1 MIAVTGASGK
11 LAGLVLHGL
20 LEVVPSDQLVAV
32 VQTPE
37 KAGEFASRGV
47 EVRRADYSA
56 PETLAP
62 ALAGVK
68 RLLLVAGNDL
78 GKRVDQHRAVIEAA
92 KAAAVELIAY
102 TSVLRA
108 DSSTL
113 PIAGE
118 HRATEELLRA
128 SGIPCAIL
136 RNGWYA
142 GSGRSAGPSRSRGAS
157 CRTLRGLRAHRPVRG
172 TAGVSRRDMDF
183 ASRAWRRARFSN
195 RAGRRNGRR
204 SSCPRERA
212 GRSLGQGP

>member
-11 LAGLVLHGL
+11 LGGLVLHGL
-20 LEVVPSDQLVAV
+20 LEVVPSDQLVAIV
-32 VQTPE
+32 RTPE

-47 EVRRADYSA
+47 EVRRGDYSA
-56 PETLAP
+56 PETLTP

-68 RLLLVAGNDL
+68 RLLLVSGNDL

-113 PIAGE
+113 AIAGA

-136 RNGWYA
+136 RNGWYIENYTDNLRPRSGSA
-142 GSGRSAGPSRSRGAS
+142 HFSGRPETGGLRSLPAPTTPRRPLPFSRRMDTGTRPMSSPATMRSR
-157 CRTLRGLRAHRPVRG
+157 
-172 TAGVSRRDMDF
+172 
-183 ASRAWRRARFSN
+183 
-195 RAGRRNGRR
+195 
-204 SSCPRERA
+204 
-212 GRSLGQGP
+212 

>member
-1 MIAVTGASGK
+1 LFETARITKVESKMIAVTGASGK
-11 LAGLVLHGL
+11 LGGLVLHGL
-20 LEVVPSDQLVAV
+20 LEVVPSDQLVAIV
-32 VQTPE
+32 RTPE

-47 EVRRADYSA
+47 EVRRGDYSA
-56 PETLAP
+56 PETLTP

-68 RLLLVAGNDL
+68 RLLLVSGNDL

-113 PIAGE
+113 AIAGA

-136 RNGWYA
+136 RNGWYIENYTDNLRPRSGSA
-142 GSGRSAGPSRSRGAS
+142 HFSGRPETGGLRSLPAPTTPRRPLPFSRRMDTGTRPMSSPATMRSR
-157 CRTLRGLRAHRPVRG
+157 
-172 TAGVSRRDMDF
+172 
-183 ASRAWRRARFSN
+183 
-195 RAGRRNGRR
+195 
-204 SSCPRERA
+204 
-212 GRSLGQGP
+212 